1 MALGHSDEAVQ
12 RGPAPVAD
20 RAEDS
25 VAGPRAQRR
34 MSRVEPRR
42 GVPGEAHARP
52 PRRRA
57 VQRPASDTTRA
68 LRAPAREAAH
78 RAATGASKLRGGS
91 LPARLRAPAV
101 GPPSAGA
108 ALKDPANGGGPGGAT
123 RNPQSL
129 VRFAQNCS
137 RAPYARNRLWARK
150 QNLRPATSRRVVQGL
165 RRALPELLAVGRGH
179 PAQVQDSPAA
189 ADGGDRGG
197 VRVGRL

>member
-25 VAGPRAQRR
+25 VAGPGAQRR

-42 GVPGEAHARP
+42 VVPVEAHAP
-52 PRRRA
+52 LLRRRA
-57 VQRPASDTTRA
+57 VQRPESDTTRP

-78 RAATGASKLRGGS
+78 RAATGAPKLQGGS

-108 ALKDPANGGGPGGAT
+108 ALKDPGNGGGPGGAT

-129 VRFAQNCS
+129 VRFAQTCS
-137 RAPYARNRLWARK
+137 RAPYARNRLWAR
-150 QNLRPATSRRVVQGL
+150 NRICAPRRVDAGW
-165 RRALPELLAVGRGH
+165 RGCDGR
-179 PAQVQDSPAA
+179 SPNFS
-189 ADGGDRGG
+189 R
-197 VRVGRL
+197 